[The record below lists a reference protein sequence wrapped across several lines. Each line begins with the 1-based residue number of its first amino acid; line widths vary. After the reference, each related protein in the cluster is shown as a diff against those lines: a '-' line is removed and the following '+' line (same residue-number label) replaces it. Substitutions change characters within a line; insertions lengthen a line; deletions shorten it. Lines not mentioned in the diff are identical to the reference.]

1 MEEAMIRLCFAV
13 IAAASCASSA
23 FAADVLTTHRLSAA
37 LANDAVGAAVAACA
51 KDGYSE
57 TVVLVDSDGV
67 RQAELRGDGA
77 GIHTLDSANDK
88 AYTSL
93 TFKSDTGALMP
104 RAQAIGALTSRLP
117 HLLLFQGGLVIKIGE
132 EVVGA
137 IGASGAPGGQLDE
150 NCARAGLDAISNR
163 IR

>member
-1 MEEAMIRLCFAV
+1 MHRFILAAV
-13 IAAASCASSA
+13 LGSFVTPA
-23 FAADVLTTHRLSAA
+23 FADDLIATHRLSAA
-37 LANDAVGAAVAACA
+37 LASEAVLAAVQSCA
-51 KDGYSE
+51 KQGYSE
-57 TVVLVDSDGV
+57 TVVLLDSDGV

-93 TFKSDTGALMP
+93 TFKTDTGALLE
-104 RAQAIGALTSRLP
+104 RAQTIGTLTSRLP
-117 HLLLFQGGLVIKIGE
+117 HLLLFQGGIVIKLGN

-150 NCARAGLDAISNR
+150 NCARAGLDAIKDR
-163 IR
+163 IK

>member
-1 MEEAMIRLCFAV
+1 MIRFLV
-13 IAAASCASSA
+13 AAAFASFATSA

-37 LANDAVGAAVAACA
+37 LVNEAVGAAVASCA
-51 KDGYSE
+51 KQGYSE
-57 TVVLVDSDGV
+57 TVVLLDSDGV

-93 TFKSDTGALMP
+93 TFRTDTGTLMQ
-104 RAQAIGALTSRLP
+104 RAQALGPLTSRLP
-117 HLLLFQGGLVIKIGE
+117 HLLLFQGGLVIKLGD

-137 IGASGAPGGQLDE
+137 IGAAGAPGGELDE
-150 NCARAGLDAISNR
+150 ACARAGLDV
-163 IR
+163 IRGRLK